1 MIGEPSTCE
10 GIASP
15 NMDMVSSSPPR
26 LQRGRIAHLESLYA
40 NLLSLVGE
48 DSILIDKA
56 SSQMKKTLELVSSLK
71 AHSMDAF
78 DASNA
83 FVSVHNGFSNT
94 LKRAKPI
101 IVCSKKTSKRKENPP
116 LAHAFISQPKVKP
129 LSMQEKLNKDTMK
142 YG

>member
-1 MIGEPSTCE
+1 MIDE
-10 GIASP
+10 
-15 NMDMVSSSPPR
+15 
-26 LQRGRIAHLESLYA
+26 
-40 NLLSLVGE
+40 
-48 DSILIDKA
+48 A

-101 IVCSKKTSKRKENPP
+101 IEQVCSKKTSKRKENPP
-116 LAHAFISQPKVKP
+116 QAHAFISQPKEKP
-129 LSMQEKLNKDTMK
+129 LSMQEKLNKEANK